1 MGPLL
6 WLFDFFDEE
15 SIRGRFEGL
24 QILAVKCWIDF
35 GGLPTEV
42 ALEMCV
48 PSITREMNKNI
59 FCICRLYSD
68 SDSRGWL
75 KVHPC
80 AKVMALFFSDMDINE
95 FNSVLYKYKTP
106 VTKCCILTC
115 C

>member
-75 KVHPC
+75 KVHTC
-80 AKVMALFFSDMDINE
+80 IDLVIIGNVQHRLIDVGFDFQWIKKKKYGL
-95 FNSVLYKYKTP
+95 NSL
-106 VTKCCILTC
+106 LQN
-115 C
+115 